1 MAQPVLLGT
10 SCLEHRGPVIAH
22 QDWTGVKVKIIG
34 AFCRGASWEPTVAP
48 DSPAQPS
55 KGHSQDF
62 TAMIHANLHQ
72 IAIMIHLMLGV
83 HLTPMMPA
91 GRPLQYVRRASQMC
105 ANVCIRGN
113 CCRRRSTQPLRT
125 FQTSLPWHCMGQV
138 AQHGIKLQGRQ
149 LPADVLQ
156 DQIFPVR
163 TTTGASCLGVL
174 SAVNV
179 LQRFQAMF
187 STAQICSTATM
198 FAAMPP
204 IVTMISLETRAVPLI
219 RQRVFP
225 SRCTKLKDVNA
236 SIMAMN

>member
-1 MAQPVLLGT
+1 
-10 SCLEHRGPVIAH
+10 
-22 QDWTGVKVKIIG
+22 
-34 AFCRGASWEPTVAP
+34 
-48 DSPAQPS
+48 
-55 KGHSQDF
+55 
-62 TAMIHANLHQ
+62 
-72 IAIMIHLMLGV
+72 
-83 HLTPMMPA
+83 
-91 GRPLQYVRRASQMC
+91 
-105 ANVCIRGN
+105 
-113 CCRRRSTQPLRT
+113 
-125 FQTSLPWHCMGQV
+125 MGQV